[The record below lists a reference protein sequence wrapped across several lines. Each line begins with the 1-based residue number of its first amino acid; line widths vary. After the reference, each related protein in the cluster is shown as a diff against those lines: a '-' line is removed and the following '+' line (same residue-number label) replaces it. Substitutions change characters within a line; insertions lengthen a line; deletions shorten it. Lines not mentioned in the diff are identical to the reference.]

1 MSWQRRFPLV
11 RSSAR
16 CAGFTLLEVLLAL
29 LLLSFGVM
37 GFVSLQLSALQAA
50 HSAYQHSLASV
61 LAADVAERLWMGLA
75 EGRVDTDWLAAWEE
89 RRRCGIAADHVCLP
103 ELEVFLEEAGGGHVI
118 NLSWA
123 ETRAQGLPEGRLV
136 LEYRVQLLP
145 EWPS

>member
-1 MSWQRRFPLV
+1 MSGQRRFPVLP
-11 RSSAR
+11 SSGS

-29 LLLSFGVM
+29 LLLSFGVL
-37 GFVSLQLSALQAA
+37 GFVSLQLSALKAA

-75 EGRVDTDWLAAWEE
+75 EGRIDTDWLPAWEE

-103 ELEVFLEEAGGGHVI
+103 ELEVFLEEAGGGHLI

-123 ETRAQGLPEGRLV
+123 ETRGPGLSEGRRV

-145 EWPS
+145 ERPS